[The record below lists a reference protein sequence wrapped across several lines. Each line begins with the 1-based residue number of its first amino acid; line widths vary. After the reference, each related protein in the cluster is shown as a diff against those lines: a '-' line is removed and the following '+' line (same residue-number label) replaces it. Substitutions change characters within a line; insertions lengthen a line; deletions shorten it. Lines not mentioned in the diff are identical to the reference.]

1 MSLNCLRTVVMSV
14 RNSPIFMNG
23 PEWVLL
29 NWDGEGMSPTDTNA
43 ERSGNDTRI
52 DSLKNRKDKE
62 HWCE

>member
-1 MSLNCLRTVVMSV
+1 MSV

-29 NWDGEGMSPTDTNA
+29 NWDGDGMSPTDTNA